1 MATRSTHA
9 SIRRSLF
16 LAASAAAF
24 ALTACGSVNTTSTRE
39 SGPTPSTIPSFEQI
53 NDLFTDIF
61 LHVRD
66 VREGRTPSGL
76 RTAQVDVANDGF
88 STRHFAYKFVW
99 SDASGM
105 NIESQTSTW
114 QNAAVAS
121 GTRITISSVAPNSS
135 AANFSLQVRSND

>member
-1 MATRSTHA
+1 MATPSTHA

-16 LAASAAAF
+16 LAASAAAL
-24 ALTACGSVNTTSTRE
+24 ALAACGSVNTTSTRQ
-39 SGPTPSTIPSFEQI
+39 SGPTPSTVPSFEQI

-66 VREGRTPSGL
+66 VREGHAPSGL

-88 STRHFAYKFVW
+88 TTRHFAYKFTW
-99 SDASGM
+99 SDGSGM

-135 AANFSLQVRSND
+135 AANFSLQVRSSD

>member
-1 MATRSTHA
+1 MTQLATQSSRWLPA
-9 SIRRSLF
+9 C
-16 LAASAAAF
+16 AAAI
-24 ALTACGSVNTTSTRE
+24 LLGACGSVNTTSTRE
-39 SGPTPSTIPSFEQI
+39 SGPTPSTVPAYKQI

-76 RTAQVDVANDGF
+76 RNAQVDVANDGF
-88 STRHFAYKFVW
+88 TTRHFAYKFIW

-105 NIESQTSTW
+105 NIDSQTSIW

-121 GTRITISSVAPNSS
+121 GTRITISSVAPNAS
-135 AANFSLQVRSND
+135 AANFSLQVRRSD